1 MLGARLRGSDSR
13 WRRPAVPL
21 SRASTGSA
29 LDWPVLAQDGGTQ
42 AGRGRDVGG
51 GAARDTA
58 GAGLGRSARR
68 GPAWQPP
75 GAGRPGVR
83 QAGPEES
90 RVDDVVKKI
99 LSLEMAGQREKV
111 KIKMEQ
117 LAEKVRRAPNDN
129 GSSEVQVAYLTA
141 KIRSYQEHLQKH
153 PKDARNRRMMLMAI
167 DQRKKILKYLR
178 RTRYDVFENT
188 CKQLDIEYTFP
199 PPYCRKVTKLWL
211 VKKAFCLQV
220 FKEVQKLKA
229 PERLK
234 KRREWQ
240 EQARAAWAA
249 REQAQQREGTPV

>member
-1 MLGARLRGSDSR
+1 MAAPRQAAAVMLGAVLRGT
-13 WRRPAVPL
+13 RPGPGWA
-21 SRASTGSA
+21 AA
-29 LDWPVLAQDGGTQ
+29 L
-42 AGRGRDVGG
+42 GG
-51 GAARDTA
+51 GLPGSPLVQAARAYARPVRRSRGFFTSFLNCGVQNWMQDSSCGLTTA
-58 GAGLGRSARR
+58 KYKGRMTSQDLLEKHV
-68 GPAWQPP
+68 WM
-75 GAGRPGVR
+75 
-83 QAGPEES
+83 
-90 RVDDVVKKI
+90 VDDVVKKI

-211 VKKAFCLQV
+211 VKKAFCLQALGKHCIRYNTHV
-220 FKEVQKLKA
+220 TAVTEH
-229 PERLK
+229 
-234 KRREWQ
+234 
-240 EQARAAWAA
+240 ARSHASNVACDHK
-249 REQAQQREGTPV
+249 

>member
-1 MLGARLRGSDSR
+1 MAAPRQAAAVMLGAVLRGT
-13 WRRPAVPL
+13 RPGPGWA
-21 SRASTGSA
+21 AA
-29 LDWPVLAQDGGTQ
+29 L
-42 AGRGRDVGG
+42 GG
-51 GAARDTA
+51 GLPGSPLVQAARA
-58 GAGLGRSARR
+58 YARPVRRSREL
-68 GPAWQPP
+68 PSQLDDIPP
-75 GAGRPGVR
+75 TMLRKEYASLPIIDK
-83 QAGPEES
+83 
-90 RVDDVVKKI
+90 VDDVVKKI

>member
-1 MLGARLRGSDSR
+1 MAAPRQAAAVMLGAVLRGT
-13 WRRPAVPL
+13 RPGPGWA
-21 SRASTGSA
+21 AA
-29 LDWPVLAQDGGTQ
+29 L
-42 AGRGRDVGG
+42 GG
-51 GAARDTA
+51 GLPGSPLVQAARA
-58 GAGLGRSARR
+58 YARPVRRSREL
-68 GPAWQPP
+68 PSQLDDIPP
-75 GAGRPGVR
+75 TMLRKEYASLPIIDK
-83 QAGPEES
+83 
-90 RVDDVVKKI
+90 VDDVVKKI

-211 VKKAFCLQV
+211 VKKAFCLQALGKHCIRYNTHV
-220 FKEVQKLKA
+220 TAVTEH
-229 PERLK
+229 
-234 KRREWQ
+234 
-240 EQARAAWAA
+240 ARSHASNVACDHK
-249 REQAQQREGTPV
+249 